1 MAEGR
6 FRADL
11 FYRLNVFPLT
21 LRALRERLDDIA
33 PLAFALALRHTPK
46 GATAMP
52 WISDGALAMLR
63 MHGWPGNVR
72 ELENVVRRALLLAD
86 TGRNGGR
93 IEIRPEHIH
102 FDSPARLVA
111 MPTALPE
118 ALPAAPA
125 PTSASVTPIEDVRS
139 GRRLAGIVQASEAKA
154 IMETLAACNGSR
166 VAAARALG
174 ISERTLRYRLASFRD
189 AGIPATAFAG
199 GRR

>member
-1 MAEGR
+1 
-6 FRADL
+6 
-11 FYRLNVFPLT
+11 
-21 LRALRERLDDIA
+21 
-33 PLAFALALRHTPK
+33 
-46 GATAMP
+46 MP

-86 TGRNGGR
+86 TSHAGGKNGKR

-111 MPTALPE
+111 APAMIAQPAE
-118 ALPAAPA
+118 AAPAAP
-125 PTSASVTPIEDVRS
+125 TGASVTPIEDVRQ